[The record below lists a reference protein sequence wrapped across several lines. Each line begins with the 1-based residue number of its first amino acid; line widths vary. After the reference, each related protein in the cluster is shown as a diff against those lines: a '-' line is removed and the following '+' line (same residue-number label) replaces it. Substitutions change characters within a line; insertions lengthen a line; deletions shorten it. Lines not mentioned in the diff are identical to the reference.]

1 MILEAARIMS
11 DWLQHPTY
19 GVNAMLALVPKD
31 GTETTPTVATFEDDV
46 SDPRAAVGRPGAVYP
61 ALQIDVLGVDVVEN
75 QVVAD
80 QGDGNCVVRI
90 RYAQGKAKAH
100 EAKRDGSYTIRAVAW
115 SLRKLNQQ
123 AHEGSRTRNQ
133 LRLLPA
139 RQGTITVRPFYEE
152 LEDAVVTAVCLAPYD
167 FRDYATLPP

>member
-1 MILEAARIMS
+1 MILEAARIVS

-31 GTETTPTVATFEDDV
+31 GAESPPPVVTFEDEV
-46 SDPRAAVGRPGAVYP
+46 SDPRAAVGRPGPLWP

-80 QGDGNCVVRI
+80 QGDGSGVVRI
-90 RYAQGKAKAH
+90 RYVTANAKAH
-100 EAKRDGSYTIRAVAW
+100 DAKRDGSYTIRAVAW
-115 SLRKLNQQ
+115 SLRKLNQL

-133 LRLLPA
+133 IRLLPA
-139 RQGTITVRPFYEE
+139 RQGAITVRPFYEE
-152 LEDAVVTAVCLAPYD
+152 LEDTVVTAVCLAPYD
-167 FRDYATLPP
+167 FRDFATLP